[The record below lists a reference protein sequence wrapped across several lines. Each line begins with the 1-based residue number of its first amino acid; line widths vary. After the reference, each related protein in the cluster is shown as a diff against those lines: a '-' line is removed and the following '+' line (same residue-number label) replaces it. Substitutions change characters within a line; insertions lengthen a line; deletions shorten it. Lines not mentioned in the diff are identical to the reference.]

1 MIKNRADYK
10 EYHPDLYY
18 NILSYIY
25 ASDFGIAVF
34 ERIDDDLFNP
44 NVAFEVGYMFAL
56 NKPVCLL
63 KEKTMKNL
71 PTDIIGKLYKT
82 FDLNDLEKSIENSI
96 NKWINDRL

>member
-1 MIKNRADYK
+1 
-10 EYHPDLYY
+10 
-18 NILSYIY
+18 
-25 ASDFGIAVF
+25 
-34 ERIDDDLFNP
+34 
-44 NVAFEVGYMFAL
+44 MFAL